1 MKYKREKKKT
11 HASGEKCATQLF
23 TEMHV
28 GNARPAPQR
37 ERKKH
42 KNENKINQSSSHYLG
57 RGRRRRTRTFEDFDS
72 FNRLVVHGAGTFF
85 DKLIAF
91 DTEIEDVCTLHE

>member
-1 MKYKREKKKT
+1 MRDLHHNGRDRNTRTKNKK
-11 HASGEKCATQLF
+11 
-23 TEMHV
+23 
-28 GNARPAPQR
+28 
-37 ERKKH
+37 
-42 KNENKINQSSSHYLG
+42 NQSSSHYLG